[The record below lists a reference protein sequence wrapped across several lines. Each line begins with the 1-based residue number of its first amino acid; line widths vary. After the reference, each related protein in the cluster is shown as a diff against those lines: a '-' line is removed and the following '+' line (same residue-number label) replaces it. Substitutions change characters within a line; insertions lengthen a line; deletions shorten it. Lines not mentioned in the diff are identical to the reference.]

1 MARHLTRL
9 YPLYMKPL
17 LPSITRALVVLV
29 LGTMT
34 SCVMYD
40 DGYNQPFYGDSGG
53 YSEPYIDSGVYDRP
67 FYGNPYPRNYGL
79 FSSNYY
85 RGFGGGFRDP
95 YCNDYDPRY
104 VHGGNSRYSPPRND
118 GKVDRNNLRIV
129 GGDLDGKVKPQG
141 THSSDWYRSRGYD
154 LKKLKVEDEDGTR
167 YRPTSTK
174 SKSSSSSRPP
184 PPSMHRPSSLGIKT
198 VSSHSVGR
206 PPSPSRPTSNVRSS
220 SSSSRGDGESKSKSS
235 SSNDRKESSGG
246 ISRKR

>member
-9 YPLYMKPL
+9 YPLYMKSL
-17 LPSITRALVVLV
+17 LPSITRALVVLA

-40 DGYNQPFYGDSGG
+40 DGYNQPYYGDAGG

-67 FYGNPYPRNYGL
+67 YYGNSYPRNYGL
-79 FSSNYY
+79 FSSSYY
-85 RGFGGGFRDP
+85 RGFGGGYRDP
-95 YCNDYDPRY
+95 YYNDHDHNHA
-104 VHGGNSRYSPPRND
+104 HGSSRYTPSQSD

-154 LKKLKVEDEDGTR
+154 LKKLKVEDDDGTR

-184 PPSMHRPSSLGIKT
+184 PPSMHRPSSSGIKT

-206 PPSPSRPTSNVRSS
+206 PSSPSRPTSNARSNAA
-220 SSSSRGDGESKSKSS
+220 SSRGESKSKSS

>member
-1 MARHLTRL
+1 MSRARLNSL
-9 YPLYMKPL
+9 NMKTTFS
-17 LPSITRALVVLV
+17 SIARASIVLA
-29 LGTMT
+29 LGTLT

-40 DGYNQPFYGDSGG
+40 DGYNQPYYDDGVG
-53 YSEPYIDSGVYDRP
+53 YSEPFIDGGVYDRP
-67 FYGNPYPRNYGL
+67 YYGSSYQRNYGF
-79 FSSNYY
+79 FSGY
-85 RGFGGGFRDP
+85 RGFGGGYRDP
-95 YCNDYDPRY
+95 YYNRYDTRY
-104 VHGGNSRYSPPRND
+104 VHGGSSRSSQPRDD

-141 THSSDWYRSRGYD
+141 VHSSDWYRSRGYD
-154 LKKLKVEDEDGTR
+154 LKKLKVEDDDGTR

-184 PPSMHRPSSLGIKT
+184 PPSMHRPSSSSIKT

-220 SSSSRGDGESKSKSS
+220 SSSSRGDGESKSKSKSS